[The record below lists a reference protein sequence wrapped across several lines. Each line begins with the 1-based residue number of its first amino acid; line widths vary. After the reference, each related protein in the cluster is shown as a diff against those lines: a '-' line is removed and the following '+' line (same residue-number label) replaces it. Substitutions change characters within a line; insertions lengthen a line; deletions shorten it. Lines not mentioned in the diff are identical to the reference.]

1 MESAMRF
8 TFTTEQQR
16 FREELREFLATQLGA
31 ERMPDGFDQGF
42 SQKLAER
49 GWIGLAWPR
58 AYGGQGLGPIEQM
71 IYTEEMILADAPR
84 AYHFTAERQVGPSLI
99 RHGSEEQKQRWLP
112 QIAGARASFA
122 LGLSEPGAGSDLAAV
137 TTRAIRDGDDY
148 VVNGQKIWTSAAHLT
163 DYIWLVV
170 RTDQHAPKHRGISC
184 LMADLKVPG
193 VTIRPLY
200 DMTGGHHFNEVFFE
214 DVRVPVD
221 RRVGEENAGWYILA
235 EHLDFERSGIERLVD
250 LEKLFRRVLEEAQKR
265 ATDGLDPAVR
275 TRLAEVYIELEVGRL
290 MCYRVAWL
298 QSVGRVPNYE
308 ASMAKVYGTEW
319 SQRMVAMAM
328 NLAGMDGIASNAGT
342 VADSVREGYLNAVS
356 RTIAGG
362 TSEIQRNII
371 ATRGLGLPRS

>member
-1 MESAMRF
+1 
-8 TFTTEQQR
+8 
-16 FREELREFLATQLGA
+16 
-31 ERMPDGFDQGF
+31 
-42 SQKLAER
+42 
-49 GWIGLAWPR
+49 
-58 AYGGQGLGPIEQM
+58 
-71 IYTEEMILADAPR
+71 
-84 AYHFTAERQVGPSLI
+84 
-99 RHGSEEQKQRWLP
+99 
-112 QIAGARASFA
+112 
-122 LGLSEPGAGSDLAAV
+122 
-137 TTRAIRDGDDY
+137 
-148 VVNGQKIWTSAAHLT
+148 
-163 DYIWLVV
+163 
-170 RTDQHAPKHRGISC
+170 
-184 LMADLKVPG
+184 
-193 VTIRPLY
+193 
-200 DMTGGHHFNEVFFE
+200 MTGGHHFNEVFFE

-265 ATDGLDPAVR
+265 ATEGLDPAVR

>member
-1 MESAMRF
+1 MRF
-8 TFTTEQQR
+8 RFTPEQQG
-16 FREELREFLATQLGA
+16 FRQELRDFLKA
-31 ERMPDGFDQGF
+31 ELPEDRAQDGFDQGF
-42 SQKLAER
+42 SQKLSDR
-49 GWIGLAWPR
+49 GWIGLAWPKE
-58 AYGGQGLGPIEQM
+58 YGGQGLGPVEQM
-71 IYTEEMILADAPR
+71 IYTEEMILANAPR
-84 AYHFTAERQVGPSLI
+84 GYHFTAERQVGPSVI
-99 RHGSEEQKQRWLP
+99 RHGTEEQKREWLP
-112 QIAGARASFA
+112 RITGAQASFA

-137 TTRAIRDGDDY
+137 TTRAARDGDDY
-148 VVNGQKIWTSAAHLT
+148 VVNGQKIWTSAAHVC

-170 RTDQHAPKHRGISC
+170 RTDPQAPKHRGISC

-250 LEKLFRRVLEEAQKR
+250 LEKLYRRVLAEAMAR
-265 ATDGLDPAVR
+265 AKGVGLDPATR
-275 TRLAEVYIELEVGRL
+275 SRLAEIAIELEVGRL

-319 SQRMVAMAM
+319 SQRMMSMAM
-328 NLAGMDGIASNAGT
+328 GLLGMDAAACREGT
-342 VADSVREGYLNAVS
+342 LAESVRQGYLNAVS